1 VGLILDSSVLIAA
14 ERRVQTVSSLLRN
27 IKETTGQT
35 ELAISAISVIELGH
49 GIWRADTAVRAQQ
62 RRVYLQEVYAA
73 IRVEP
78 FTKEM
83 GERAAQLDAEGKKT
97 GKSIPF
103 ADLQIGVTALELGYT
118 IATHNV
124 RHFAMIPGL
133 EIAHLQATK
142 ARPQAPF
149 L

>member
-35 ELAISAISVIELGH
+35 ELAISVIELGH